1 MYQTE
6 IYIGIVFAFISWLPE
21 KRTGMCFYNLGH
33 TPDIKD
39 HNLKRSRVTLSDKG
53 KCLF

>member
-21 KRTGMCFYNLGH
+21 KRTGMCFYNFGH
-33 TPDIKD
+33 TSRY
-39 HNLKRSRVTLSDKG
+39 KRSQFKEKQGDSW
-53 KCLF
+53 